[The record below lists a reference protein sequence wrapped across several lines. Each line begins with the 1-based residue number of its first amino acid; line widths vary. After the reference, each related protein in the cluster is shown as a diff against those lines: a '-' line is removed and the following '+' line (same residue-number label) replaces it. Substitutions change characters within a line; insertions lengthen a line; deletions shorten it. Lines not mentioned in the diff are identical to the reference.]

1 MSYQTI
7 GGDDPTPREYDAP
20 AYGHASAVPAA
31 GGADPLSY
39 AMPPSVAAASPFPAG
54 SPVGA
59 GAVDGGGGGGPSTFS
74 DRAAAAASTALTSL
88 SAVTTAEP
96 LDASNGLPLS
106 TRATLALAATR
117 PWVADFLNPALF
129 SLPSGAEEARV
140 RLSVNV
146 RAYVYNYLVVGVAL
160 LGAVALGHLGALF
173 LLAVVAAGGWWLF
186 AMAEEEV
193 MVGGLSIRRGG
204 KAALLGKEGVLL
216 CHREAKVNGLAFG
229 AVRGAVVIA
238 GFCNLYRGVR
248 LHDRAALDL
257 QVRLVQLLLL
267 EWHAVA
273 HIPSPPCSL
282 TRLRM
287 LFGSYWSACPTARF
301 CELLVYWTLM
311 TKKKRCQPNSSRNSL
326 YTNAQLYTYSQH
338 GTVASR
344 RPQERGREACQEAG
358 GATLPTQANTPG
370 NQCVQRNILSRAPL
384 TPVKGATGSRATVI
398 T

>member
-204 KAALLGKEGVLL
+204 KAALLGTAVAVVLLGGGVLGG
-216 CHREAKVNGLAFG
+216 GLTAATVG
-229 AVRGAVVIA
+229 
-238 GFCNLYRGVR
+238 GVGG
-248 LHDRAALDL
+248 
-257 QVRLVQLLLL
+257 
-267 EWHAVA
+267 VA
-273 HIPSPPCSL
+273 HAL
-282 TRLRM
+282 
-287 LFGSYWSACPTARF
+287 GHEVA
-301 CELLVYWTLM
+301 
-311 TKKKRCQPNSSRNSL
+311 
-326 YTNAQLYTYSQH
+326 
-338 GTVASR
+338 TV
-344 RPQERGREACQEAG
+344 EGAG
-358 GATLPTQANTPG
+358 GG
-370 NQCVQRNILSRAPL
+370 IGV
-384 TPVKGATGSRATVI
+384 
-398 T
+398 